1 MKPAILGYGDAMNA
15 LVKARADL
23 EAKTKVDLPARFW
36 GPINPARET
45 KPKCVPINGVPS
57 ILIVGLTD

>member
-1 MKPAILGYGDAMNA
+1 MKPAILGYDDAMNA
-15 LVKARADL
+15 LVEAGADL
-23 EAKTKVDLPARFW
+23 EAETKVDPPARFW

-45 KPKCVPINGVPS
+45 KPKCAPINGAPS